1 MWVRSQRFPISD
13 GLIVAALRSGLAE
26 TWGTAGTLTV
36 GTEVPPTKTRR
47 MVTVRDDSGLAVGR
61 TQPRRQGI
69 NVWADSSV
77 DALNL
82 ALDAMR
88 ICESALP
95 VGDVIVSAN
104 QFTGPY
110 KIDEDVPY
118 TVVVSTVSKVLT
130 HYYFTF
136 IATVKAAAAA

>member
-26 TWGTAGTLTV
+26 TWGTV

>member
-1 MWVRSQRFPISD
+1 MWIRSQRFPISD
-13 GLIVAALRSGLAE
+13 GLIVAALRSGLAG
-26 TWGTAGTLTV
+26 TWGAAGTLTV
-36 GTEVPPTKTRR
+36 GTTVPATKTRR
-47 MVTVRDDSGLAVGR
+47 MVTVRDDSGLAIGR
-61 TQPRRQGI
+61 VQPRRQGI

-82 ALDAMR
+82 ALDAMK

-95 VGDVIVSAN
+95 TGVVIVAAN

-110 KIDEDVPY
+110 LIEEDVPY
-118 TVVVSTVSKVLT
+118 TVPVSGVTKSLV

-136 IATVKAAAAA
+136 ILSVKAAAAA